1 MDQTDWMLTEQSSFV
16 VCYTQEYKTAQ
27 WSTYSL
33 LKRAPCQCAGFLSVD
48 AMSRDCHQMTLGC
61 HDVTQQCQMPV
72 VYIGSIERDHMVHL
86 TLDCFPHSFNAQ
98 TLHRQHNAINTSW
111 SLLLTKDTHTT
122 LQTEVA
128 SLSIWQHR
136 FLLCQNETDSV
147 NAWHRQYLI
156 KKQQL
161 KQQCQWNFVASCS
174 AMYC

>member
-1 MDQTDWMLTEQSSFV
+1 MLTEQSSFV

-72 VYIGSIERDHMVHL
+72 VHIGSIERDHMVHL

-98 TLHRQHNAINTSW
+98 TLHRQHNAINVSW
-111 SLLLTKDTHTT
+111 SLLLTKKTHIQHCRQKL
-122 LQTEVA
+122 LQYQFDSTNFYYARMKLTV
-128 SLSIWQHR
+128 SMPGIGSI
-136 FLLCQNETDSV
+136 
-147 NAWHRQYLI
+147 
-156 KKQQL
+156 
-161 KQQCQWNFVASCS
+161 
-174 AMYC
+174 